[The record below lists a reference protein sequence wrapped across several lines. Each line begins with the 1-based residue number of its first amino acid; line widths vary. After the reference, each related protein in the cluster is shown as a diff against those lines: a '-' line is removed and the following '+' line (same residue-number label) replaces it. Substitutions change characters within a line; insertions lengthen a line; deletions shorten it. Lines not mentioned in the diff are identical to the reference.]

1 MTTKIHV
8 KLQSCTPSN
17 AASLLEK
24 FDEDWKIRKE
34 AKKKEILDQY
44 NSSSWFFRFMFE
56 PNWDNLS
63 WLYYDYKL
71 HDFLQQLTKIDKS
84 TADMHELEVDIALWN
99 RYTSFHR
106 KHLGDVKILKGE
118 C

>member
-17 AASLLEK
+17 AAFLLEK

-34 AKKKEILDQY
+34 AKTKEILDDY
-44 NSSSWFFRFMFE
+44 NLRSRLYKFFSKPDFY
-56 PNWDNLS
+56 PLWCLP
-63 WLYYDYKL
+63 YDYKL
-71 HDFLQQLTKIDKS
+71 RDFLE
-84 TADMHELEVDIALWN
+84 ELSKLDRTDFAIYHLGVDIDLWN
-99 RYTSFHR
+99 RYTPFHR

-118 C
+118 

>member
-17 AASLLEK
+17 AAMLLEK
-24 FDEDWKIRKE
+24 FKEDWETRKE
-34 AKKKEILDQY
+34 AKNKKILDDY
-44 NSSSWFFRFMFE
+44 NPRSRLYKFFFGPDFDR
-56 PNWDNLS
+56 LY
-63 WLYYDYKL
+63 WLPYDYEL
-71 HDFLQQLTKIDKS
+71 RDFLEELSKLDK
-84 TADMHELEVDIALWN
+84 TDFAIYHLEVDIALWN

-118 C
+118 

>member
-17 AASLLEK
+17 AAFLLEK

-34 AKKKEILDQY
+34 VKKKELLDNY
-44 NSSSWFFRFMFE
+44 NSRGRVYKFLFS
-56 PNWDNLS
+56 PDWDYLG
-63 WLYYDYKL
+63 WLPYDYGL
-71 HDFLQQLTKIDKS
+71 RDFLTELSKLNKHNLGT
-84 TADMHELEVDIALWN
+84 TCELEVDIALWN

-106 KHLGDVKILKGE
+106 KHLGDVKILEGE
-118 C
+118 

>member
-17 AASLLEK
+17 AAFLSEK
-24 FDEDWKIRKE
+24 FEEDWETRKE
-34 AKKKEILDQY
+34 AKNKKILDDY
-44 NSSSWFFRFMFE
+44 NPRSRLYKFFFGPDFDRL
-56 PNWDNLS
+56 D
-63 WLYYDYKL
+63 WLPYDYEL
-71 HDFLQQLTKIDKS
+71 RDFLEELSKLDK
-84 TADMHELEVDIALWN
+84 TDFAIYHLEVDIALWN

-118 C
+118 